1 MTTPTPDQNSSEET
15 PPPAAGTPATPEPV
29 EQPATAQPTAD
40 PGSDRSL
47 GTVIR
52 NVFTAENSAM
62 VTFLAIV
69 LSLVVGAVLIV
80 LSNTA
85 TMDKAGYFFASPG
98 DFLSSAWGDISSAYS
113 SLFKGAIFDPAT
125 VSGTPSQFFGPIT
138 TTLEYATPLIFGGL
152 GISVAF
158 RAGMFNIGGQGQTII
173 GAIFT
178 SYAAFTFTSL
188 PGALHLIV
196 TVLAGLVGGML
207 FGGIVGWL
215 KAMRGAHEVIVTI
228 MLNYVALLLLGG
240 WLLNTGAFHDP
251 THAGQ
256 AISKPADPDA
266 VLPHLF
272 GSGLNT
278 DIGLLLAL
286 LATVAV
292 AWFFQRSKLG
302 FEVRAVGLTPS
313 AARTAGINVRRVQI
327 ASMLISGALM
337 GMIGVTQTIGLA
349 NPNNN
354 AIAPNIDAGLGF
366 TAITVALLGRT
377 KPWGVVW
384 AALLFGALQAGG
396 ALMQTQAQ
404 VSIEIITV
412 VQAMIVIFVA
422 APRLVKEIFRLRATK
437 IEKGAAPTAT
447 PPSPDPFH
455 TTSVGGQA

>member
-1 MTTPTPDQNSSEET
+1 MTTPDPDQTEK
-15 PPPAAGTPATPEPV
+15 PPAP
-29 EQPATAQPTAD
+29 EQPAAAEPGPAKPAD
-40 PGSDRSL
+40 PGQDRSL
-47 GTVIR
+47 GTVLR
-52 NVFTAENSAM
+52 NVFTAENSAL
-62 VTFLAIV
+62 VTTLAIV

-85 TMDKAGYFFASPG
+85 TMDKAAYFFADPG
-98 DFLSSAWGDISSAYS
+98 DFLSSAWDNISSAYS
-113 SLFKGAIFDPAT
+113 SLFKGAIFDPGTLA
-125 VSGTPSQFFGPIT
+125 GTPSQFFGPIT
-138 TTLEYATPLIFGGL
+138 NTLEYATPLIFGGL

-178 SYAAFTFTSL
+178 SYVAFSWTSL
-188 PGALHLIV
+188 PGVLHLVV
-196 TVLAGLVGGML
+196 TVVAGLVGGL
-207 FGGIVGWL
+207 LYGGVVGWL
-215 KAMRGAHEVIVTI
+215 KAKRGAHEVIVTI
-228 MLNYVALLLLGG
+228 MLNYVAYLLLGG
-240 WLLNTGAFHDP
+240 WLLNTSVFHS
-251 THAGQ
+251 TKNAGQ
-256 AISKPADPDA
+256 AISKEADPDA

-278 DIGLLLAL
+278 DFGLLLAL
-286 LATVAV
+286 AATFLT
-292 AWFFQRSKLG
+292 AWFFNRSKLG

-313 AARTAGINVRRVQI
+313 AARTAGINVARVQI

-422 APRLVKEIFRLRATK
+422 APRLVKEIFRLRETRVDVDK
-437 IEKGAAPTAT
+437 SPAP
-447 PPSPDPFH
+447 PPPVSPDPFH
-455 TTSVGGQA
+455 ATSAGGQA